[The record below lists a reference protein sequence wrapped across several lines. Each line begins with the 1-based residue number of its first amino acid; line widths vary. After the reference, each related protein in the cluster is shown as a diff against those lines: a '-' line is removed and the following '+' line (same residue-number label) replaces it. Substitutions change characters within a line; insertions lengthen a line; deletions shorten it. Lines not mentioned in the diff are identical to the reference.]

1 MYSGK
6 PTVEH
11 PNYLLLQ
18 AKRKIKHRAGLGD
31 QNKLTWL
38 ESAIQSKTS
47 GIRRSPPASGQL

>member
-1 MYSGK
+1 MYQGK
-6 PTVEH
+6 PRVEH

-38 ESAIQSKTS
+38 ESEIQSKTS
-47 GIRRSPPASGQL
+47 GIRGSAPASGQL

>member
-1 MYSGK
+1 M
-6 PTVEH
+6 EH

-47 GIRRSPPASGQL
+47 GIRRSAPASAQL

>member
-18 AKRKIKHRAGLGD
+18 AKQKIKHRAGLGD
-31 QNKLTWL
+31 QNKLTCP

-47 GIRRSPPASGQL
+47 GIRRSAPASGQL